1 MEQFLK
7 WLAGLGPGEGKAGE
21 KLRFEFGSLPS
32 GTLALLSIAAV
43 VAILLLVFY
52 LYKKDARRLS
62 AGKRFLL
69 AFLRLMALGSVAL
82 LLLEPT
88 LVKVRKSVR
97 PGEVLV
103 LLDASQSMGHMDSYA
118 HSEKEAEAWKDL
130 GVEDPSTMTRFGL
143 SIRLLKDKG
152 ILKTLAKKNLVRLR
166 LFGEGSRSAPEKK
179 KVLKKEGEG
188 KEKTKTSKVAKGERS
203 GVTTGSST
211 LGKLPDA
218 PDIDWKA
225 LKPTDGGTNLTA
237 SLRQALD
244 SVRSARIAGVVLVTD
259 GRVNLGGKAEEA
271 GAILAR
277 KDIDKVYVVG
287 VGDPREAWIVG
298 LRDLQAPEKV
308 FKGDPIRL
316 SIQVQSQGYPLQ
328 QVEVR
333 LLERLKG
340 GKKTLATKRVE
351 VGGDQPSAAVKFPP
365 LKLAKEGEHVLE
377 VEITP
382 PEGEDFDAERHRFTH
397 RVQVLTST
405 LDVLMIAGA
414 PTFEYRLIKTQLM
427 RDDTVKVAC
436 WLQSAEK
443 GFPQEGNVSLK
454 NLPKNPKELDKWDVL
469 LFLDPDPRSI
479 PLEFAQMVER
489 AVAERG
495 TGLWWVMGDKFSLSA
510 IQPDSSL
517 KPLVDLL
524 PVVPDLPSAEREIGY
539 GRFFR
544 TAWPWTLTTEGKRH
558 RSLRLMSSPES
569 NERLWSLLPGYHWSF
584 PVLRKKPAAFVLID
598 HPNDAFM
605 MGGERRPILA
615 TQFVGA
621 GRVSYSGTDE
631 TYRWF
636 GVMEPAFNRFW
647 LKGLRY
653 LSEGRLTAGSGRFK
667 LGLSQNQVTLG
678 KEVEVFLRA
687 LNENFEPL
695 IAEDVPVQVQGP
707 KGTTLELRLKPLASG
722 EGRYRGTFR
731 PTATGTWA
739 VTAMSG
745 DGAGKPV
752 TFEVRRSRLES
763 LGPMDHSGLQRLAK
777 AAGGE
782 FILPNLLAE
791 QVAKIPSRSRTS
803 VYAFPYPLWDNWFS
817 LALVVFFLTLE
828 WILRKRF
835 DLL

>member
-21 KLRFEFGSLPS
+21 KLRFEFSSLPS

-52 LYKKDARRLS
+52 LYKKDAKRLS
-62 AGKRFLL
+62 AGKRSLL
-69 AFLRLMALGSVAL
+69 AFLRLMALASVGL

-103 LLDASQSMGHMDSYA
+103 LLDASQSMGNLDSYA
-118 HSEKEAEAWKDL
+118 HSEKEAEAWRAI
-130 GVEDPSTMTRFGL
+130 GVEDPSSLTRFGL
-143 SIRLLKDKG
+143 SIKLLKDKG
-152 ILKTLAKKNLVRLR
+152 ILKTLAKKNLVRFR
-166 LFGEGSRSAPEKK
+166 LFGEGSRPAPEKK
-179 KVLKKEGEG
+179 KKLNKEEG
-188 KEKTKTSKVAKGERS
+188 SKEKAGANKSKPGQS
-203 GVTTGSST
+203 STGSAT
-211 LGKLPDA
+211 LGSLPPV
-218 PDIDWKA
+218 PDFDWEA
-225 LKPTDGGTNLTA
+225 MKPTEGGTNLTA

-244 SVRSARIAGVVLVTD
+244 SVRSARVAGVVLITD
-259 GRVNLGGKAEEA
+259 GRINLGGKAIEA

-277 KDIDKVYVVG
+277 KEIDKVYVVG

-308 FKGDPIRL
+308 FKGDPVSL

-333 LLERLKG
+333 LLEVLQG

-351 VGGDQPSAAVKFPP
+351 VGGEQPSVTVKFPP
-365 LKLAKEGEHVLE
+365 IKLEKEGEHVLE

-382 PEGEDFDAERHRFTH
+382 PEGEDFDVERHRYIH

-454 NLPKNPKELDKWDVL
+454 ALPKDPKELDNWDVV

-489 AVAERG
+489 AVTERG

-558 RSLRLMSSPES
+558 RSLRLVSSPEV
-569 NERLWSLLPGYHWSF
+569 NERLWSLLPGFHWSF

-605 MGGERRPILA
+605 MEGKRRPILA

-667 LGLSQNQVTLG
+667 LGLSQNKVTLG
-678 KEVEVFLRA
+678 NEVEIFLRA

-695 IAEDVPVQVQGP
+695 IAEDVPVRVQGP
-707 KGTTLELRLKPLASG
+707 KGTTTELRLKPLASA
-722 EGRYRGTFR
+722 EGRYRGAFR
-731 PTATGTWA
+731 PTATGTWT

-763 LGPMDHSGLQRLAK
+763 RGPMDRSGLQRLAK
-777 AAGGE
+777 ATGGE
-782 FILPNLLAE
+782 FLLPNLLAE
-791 QVAKIPSRSRTS
+791 RVAKIPSRSRTS

-828 WILRKRF
+828 WVLRKRF

>member
-7 WLAGLGPGEGKAGE
+7 WLAGLGPGEGQAGE

-32 GTLALLSIAAV
+32 GTLALLSIAAA
-43 VAILLLVFY
+43 VAILLLVFF
-52 LYKKDARRLS
+52 LYKRDARRLS
-62 AGKRFLL
+62 AGKRFVL
-69 AFLRLMALGSVAL
+69 AFFRLMALASIAL

-88 LVKVRKSVR
+88 LVKVRKSIR

-103 LLDASQSMGHMDSYA
+103 LLDASQSMGHLDSYA
-118 HSEKEAEAWKDL
+118 HSENEAEAWKAI
-130 GVEDPSTMTRFGL
+130 GIEDPSTMSRFGL
-143 SIRLLKDKG
+143 SIRLLKDQG
-152 ILKTLAKKNLVRLR
+152 VLESLAKKNLVRFR
-166 LFGEGSRSAPEKK
+166 LFGEGSRPVPERKKRKK
-179 KVLKKEGEG
+179 KNADDKKQSG
-188 KEKTKTSKVAKGERS
+188 TKKNKSS
-203 GVTTGSST
+203 GVST
-211 LGKLPDA
+211 LGDLPG
-218 PDIDWKA
+218 PPEVDWDA

-244 SVRSARIAGVVLVTD
+244 SVRSARIAGVILVTD
-259 GRVNLGGKAEEA
+259 GRVNLGGRAEEA
-271 GAILAR
+271 GALLAR
-277 KDIDKVYVVG
+277 KDLDKVYVVG

-308 FKGDPIRL
+308 FKGDPVRL
-316 SIQVQSQGYPLQ
+316 SIQVHSQGYPLQ

-333 LLERLKG
+333 LLERLQG
-340 GKKTLATKRVE
+340 GKKTLATKRIE
-351 VGGDQPSAAVKFPP
+351 VGGDQPSTTLKFPP
-365 LKLAKEGEHVLE
+365 LKLEKEGEHVLE

-382 PEGEDFDAERHRFTH
+382 PEGEDFEGERHRYLH

-414 PTFEYRLIKTQLM
+414 PTFEYRLIKNQLM
-427 RDDTVKVAC
+427 RDDTVKVGC

-454 NLPKNPKELDKWDVL
+454 NLPKDPKELDDWDVV

-495 TGLWWVMGDKFSLSA
+495 TGMWWVMGDKFSLSS

-539 GRFFR
+539 GHFFR
-544 TAWPWTLTTEGKRH
+544 TAWQWTLTTEGKRH
-558 RSLRLMSSPES
+558 RSLRLVSSPET
-569 NERLWSLLPGYHWSF
+569 NERLWSLLPGFHWSF
-584 PVLRKKPAAFVLID
+584 PVQRKKPAAFVLID

-605 MGGERRPILA
+605 VGGKRRPILA

-636 GVMEPAFNRFW
+636 GVMEPAFNRYW

-667 LGLSQNQVTLG
+667 LGLSLSKVTLG
-678 KEVEVFLRA
+678 KEVEIFLRA

-695 IAEDVPVQVQGP
+695 IAEDIPVRVQGP
-707 KGTTLELRLKPLASG
+707 KGTSMEVRLKPLASG
-722 EGRYRGTFR
+722 EGRYRGSFR
-731 PTATGTWA
+731 PIATGTWT

-745 DGAGKPV
+745 DGAGRPA
-752 TFEVRRSRLES
+752 TFEVRPSKLES
-763 LGPMDHSGLQRLAK
+763 RGPMDHSGLERLAK
-777 AAGGE
+777 TAGGE
-782 FILPNLLAE
+782 FVSPNLLADRI
-791 QVAKIPSRSRTS
+791 AKIPSRSRTS
-803 VYAFPYPLWDNWFS
+803 VYAFPFPLWDNWFS
-817 LALVVFFLTLE
+817 LALVVFFLTME